1 MGQIGRAAQVQR
13 YLGIPVIQRHVAELT
28 LGHFQRAAGVVDED
42 VHRAEVLDEIP
53 HHPHRLLPA
62 ADVRAVN
69 LCVHAVFAAFRRGL
83 LRTGSVVVVVYADVA
98 AVLREGD
105 RRRRSYAV
113 GCTRNKYVP
122 AHLLQLS
129 FIKLAVPDMLIRRIH
144 CEEQFLRHSA
154 AELRYHLRGH
164 DRSIRKAAAERL
176 VNKALILLRIGSARA
191 GRSPRPRCCSP
202 FRHNRAPR

>member
-1 MGQIGRAAQVQR
+1 MASVFGEHLDAALASAVWQCLSLDPCDAAVDRADVHDASGDVVLLHVLDRFMGQIGRAAQVQR
-13 YLGIPVIQRHVAELT
+13 YLGIPVIQRHVAELA

-53 HHPHRLLPA
+53 HHPHCLLPA

-105 RRRRSYAV
+105 RRR
-113 GCTRNKYVP
+113 P
-122 AHLLQLS
+122 LL
-129 FIKLAVPDMLIRRIH
+129 
-144 CEEQFLRHSA
+144 C
-154 AELRYHLRGH
+154 RGMH
-164 DRSIRKAAAERL
+164 PK
-176 VNKALILLRIGSARA
+176 
-191 GRSPRPRCCSP
+191 
-202 FRHNRAPR
+202 

>member
-1 MGQIGRAAQVQR
+1 MPPLPAQYGSAFLLTHVTLPWIELMFTDASGDVVLLHVLDRFMGQIGRAAQVQR
-13 YLGIPVIQRHVAELT
+13 YLGIPVIQRHVAELA

-53 HHPHRLLPA
+53 HHPHCLLPA

-105 RRRRSYAV
+105 CRRRSYAV

-154 AELRYHLRGH
+154 AR
-164 DRSIRKAAAERL
+164 AAL
-176 VNKALILLRIGSARA
+176 SSAR
-191 GRSPRPRCCSP
+191 P
-202 FRHNRAPR
+202 